1 MNTPTSLHD
10 QDSIALT
17 VQLPAKVVDTLHDIV
32 TAKKGFDINTLVA
45 SYIEKGVEHDLPEAR
60 RKCFFSHVKA
70 ILEKHN
76 VPEEAIAEIDDKFT
90 Y

>member
-1 MNTPTSLHD
+1 MNTPTSPHN
-10 QDSIALT
+10 QDTIGLT
-17 VQLPAKVVDTLHDIV
+17 VQLPAKVVDTLHDIAA
-32 TAKKGFDINTLVA
+32 AKKDVDINTLVT

-60 RKCFFSHVKA
+60 RRCFFGHVKE